1 MMKRIWFVLLIVALS
16 LTGCAGARTESV
28 GNRDFTGEIEA
39 VPARPPEMTAI
50 EQSID
55 SSKILEEAGMPQTVD
70 RMVIRNADLSIVVA
84 DPVAVMED
92 ITRMAN
98 TMGGFVVSSNLY
110 QVTTGS
116 GVKVPQAQ
124 ITVRVPAEKLDEA
137 MAEIKAHVK
146 DPVND
151 VLSENVSGQDVTQEY
166 TDLQSRLRN
175 LEDAAE
181 QLREILDKATKTEDV
196 LAVFNELKNVNEQIE
211 VLKGQIQYYEQSA
224 KLSAISVS
232 IMAEASV
239 QPISIGGWKPQGT
252 VRDAVQRLINAY
264 QTIVDGL
271 IWIVIFCLPI
281 AIPVGLV
288 VYFVVRAIRKA
299 NRKRKAGQSG
309 ETSSS
314 GRE

>member
-84 DPVAVMED
+84 DPAVVMDD
-92 ITRMAN
+92 IARMAN
-98 TMGGFVVSSNLY
+98 MMGGFVVSSNLY

-137 MAEIKAHVK
+137 LAAIKAHVK

-239 QPISIGGWKPQGT
+239 QPINIGGWEPQGA
-252 VRDAVQRLINAY
+252 VRRAFQNLIRAY
-264 QTIVDGL
+264 QSIVDGL
-271 IWIVIFCLPI
+271 IWIVIFFLPI
-281 AIPVGLV
+281 AIPIGLV

-299 NRKRKAGQSG
+299 NRKRKAEQSG